1 MELSVLCVRKSNH
14 FIWRLWAQI
23 IRSFFCDIS
32 PLLILSFLNT
42 HIMNYL
48 FFFIGGFIQMILVF
62 YMFIV
67 ATLLR
72 IFLAEVK
79 SKAFSALS
87 SHLTDVTLFYGSITF
102 IYMWHSSNY
111 SLDQDQA
118 ISVFY
123 MVIILLSNCII
134 YCLRKMEVI
143 DFLKISSIRF
153 KTSLGKNYTENA

>member
-1 MELSVLCVRKSNH
+1 QILS
-14 FIWRLWAQI
+14 
-23 IRSFFCDIS
+23 SFFCDIS
-32 PLLILSFLNT
+32 PLLILSFSDP

-48 FFFIGGFIQMILVF
+48 
-62 YMFIV
+62 
-67 ATLLR
+67 

-87 SHLTDVTLFYGSITF
+87 SHLTGVTLFYGSITF
-102 IYMWHSSNY
+102 TYMRHSSNY

-118 ISVFY
+118 ISIFY

-143 DFLKISSIRF
+143 DFLKFSSIRV